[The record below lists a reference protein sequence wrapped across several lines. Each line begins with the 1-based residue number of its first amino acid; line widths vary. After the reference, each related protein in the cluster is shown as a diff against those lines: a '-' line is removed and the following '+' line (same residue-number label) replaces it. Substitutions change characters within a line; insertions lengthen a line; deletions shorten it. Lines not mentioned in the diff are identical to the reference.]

1 MKKKFLFSSLF
12 VAAAMVGCTNEDFVG
27 QGQNDGLGVDRQVIN
42 VSFGVEEPQTKM
54 VGEGDFI
61 YYTTDDKIGAVLVDH
76 TQKEPYTIVDTH
88 VGNNK
93 FNYIA
98 NKKLT
103 KDTLKGYKSQLK
115 YNILPYFGE
124 IQINKI
130 TYEMIVDFMQKMKKR
145 YKPKTASNGVT
156 LLGSILKYAFEL
168 GLIKHNPYY
177 GVKNSMCR

>member
-1 MKKKFLFSSLF
+1 MNIEKLAKHLKEFTIDEIEMISECNCKTELKHLLNEGKIVFEQGLYKYVEVFKEKTFELYPKPLLKINSKVLFQDIAL
-12 VAAAMVGCTNEDFVG
+12 
-27 QGQNDGLGVDRQVIN
+27 
-42 VSFGVEEPQTKM
+42 
-54 VGEGDFI
+54 
-61 YYTTDDKIGAVLVDH
+61 
-76 TQKEPYTIVDTH
+76 
-88 VGNNK
+88 
-93 FNYIA
+93 NYIA

-130 TYEMIVDFMQKMKKR
+130 TYEMIVDFVQKMKEKH
-145 YKPKTASNGVT
+145 KPKTASNGVT
-156 LLGSILKYAFEL
+156 LLGSILKYAFEQ

>member
-1 MKKKFLFSSLF
+1 MNIERLAKHLKEFTLDEIEMIAECDCKTELERLL
-12 VAAAMVGCTNEDFVG
+12 NESKIVFE
-27 QGQNDGLGVDRQVIN
+27 QGQYKYVEKQEAKTFELHPKPELKIN
-42 VSFGVEEPQTKM
+42 K
-54 VGEGDFI
+54 
-61 YYTTDDKIGAVLVDH
+61 KVLFQDVALS
-76 TQKEPYTIVDTH
+76 
-88 VGNNK
+88 
-93 FNYIA
+93 YIA

-130 TYEMIVDFMQKMKKR
+130 TYEMIVDFMQKMKEK

-168 GLIKHNPYY
+168 GLIKYNPYY
-177 GVKNSMCR
+177 GVKNSMCK